1 MIILTQTK
9 RTDSRLLQLMH
20 KHYSQPKG
28 FVGRNIC
35 YAITFNDIYYGH
47 IIGGSC
53 TLNLPGR
60 DEFFKITKK
69 NYNNI
74 INNIFYHIE
83 KVDKKYPLRNFT
95 TKVLKTWRHTIA
107 IDWKNKFNDYV
118 LGFESLIEPPRTA
131 ELYKKDNWVYTGITK
146 GFTCKRI
153 AGKEK
158 GVFKYGKRVWDYENL
173 RPKLVYV
180 RKNNVTT

>member
-1 MIILTQTK
+1 MITLEKTK
-9 RTDSRLLQLMH
+9 RTDYRLLKLMK

-35 YAITFNDIYYGH
+35 YAINYNKMYYGH
-47 IIGGSC
+47 IVGGSC

-60 DEFFKITKK
+60 DEFFNITKI

-83 KVDKKYPLRNFT
+83 KVNGKYPLRNFT
-95 TKVLKTWRHTIA
+95 TKVLKLWRSTMTN
-107 IDWKNKFNDYV
+107 DWKNKYGDYV

-131 ELYKKDNWVYTGITK
+131 ELYKKDKWVYLSKTK

-153 AGKEK
+153 PGKEK
-158 GVFKYGKRVWDYENL
+158 GVFKYGKRVWDYNNL

-180 RKNNVTT
+180 RKND